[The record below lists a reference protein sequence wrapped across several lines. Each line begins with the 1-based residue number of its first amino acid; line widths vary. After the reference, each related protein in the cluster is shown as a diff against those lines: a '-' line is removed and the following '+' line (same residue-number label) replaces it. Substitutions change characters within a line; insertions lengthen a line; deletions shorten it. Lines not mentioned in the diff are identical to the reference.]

1 MYVAYADRK
10 GIIGFC
16 HKAYAPP
23 GTVVFA
29 GDDSIDTLQERVGE
43 KAVLASDARTLRVP
57 GIPETNVDS
66 AAVAEAL
73 QGWHASSFANEV
85 LHLSGAAS

>member
-16 HKAYAPP
+16 HKAYAPV

-29 GDDSIDTLQERVGE
+29 RDDSIDQLQERVGE
-43 KAVLASDARTLRVP
+43 KAVLASDAKTLRVP
-57 GIPETNVDS
+57 GIPD
-66 AAVAEAL
+66 ADADADAVADAL
-73 QGWHASSFANEV
+73 QGWHATAFANEL
-85 LHLSGAAS
+85 LHLAGGVA